1 MAATGQFV
9 QERIP
14 VPLSVPETA
23 RMLLELVAS
32 ADASVAEQA
41 GPMTWRVVRRYRP
54 TWATVLAFLIVP
66 LLLRRTDV
74 CRAAV
79 VEGRLGSEIL
89 IEGDIDPTLYDSL
102 RALSRTPEGVRLSTM
117 NARPVP
123 QGLGTAAGYGA
134 PSPGA
139 GQYGGYPQGR
149 DVGGDPNWAT
159 PHPMSA
165 PPDPFAPSPAP
176 AWPMQPEPAGHTQP
190 PAPAYPPPPVAP
202 GHGAPGY
209 DVPPYAVPPYA
220 VPQARPGSN
229 GAPQPV
235 DVRALREQAPY
246 EPALLAGGGQQGENG
261 RTVNGYHPA
270 APDTTA
276 VAPPQQ
282 LPRVEVAL
290 DTGEQAIVAGLL
302 LVGRAPTPAG
312 GDDGAG
318 LLPVDDPSLSV
329 SKTHLAV
336 GVDRSGVWVQDRN
349 STNGSWLDE
358 GVGQLRR
365 LEPGVRTP
373 VPPGTRV
380 MIGERVLTLTRR

>member
-32 ADASVAEQA
+32 ADGSVAEQA

-89 IEGDIDPTLYDSL
+89 IEGDIDPDLYDSL
-102 RALSRTPEGVRLSTM
+102 RALSRTPDAVRMSTM
-117 NARPVP
+117 GARPQP
-123 QGLGTAAGYGA
+123 PGLGNRAGPHGGPAPAPGYYGTAPAYDA
-134 PSPGA
+134 
-139 GQYGGYPQGR
+139 
-149 DVGGDPNWAT
+149 GGDGMSWAT
-159 PHPMSA
+159 SNPQAA
-165 PPDPFAPSPAP
+165 PPDPFAAAPAALRLAEPVGQSLPPVPAP
-176 AWPMQPEPAGHTQP
+176 AWPLAP
-190 PAPAYPPPPVAP
+190 PASAP
-202 GHGAPGY
+202 APGY
-209 DVPPYAVPPYA
+209 DAPPYA
-220 VPQARPGSN
+220 VPQARPAGN

-235 DVRALREQAPY
+235 DVRALRDQSPF
-246 EPALLAGGGQQGENG
+246 EPALQPGGGHLSENG
-261 RTVNGYHPA
+261 RLLNGHNP

-276 VAPPQQ
+276 MTPPPQP
-282 LPRVEVAL
+282 LPRVEVAI
-290 DTGEQAIVAGLL
+290 DTGEQAIVPGLL

-318 LLPVDDPSLSV
+318 LLPVNDPSLSV